1 MEAFLSEFTYLRTY
15 ARFLNSEGRR
25 ETYPETVTRNCDW
38 VFADP
43 RIPEKVRIKTKQH
56 MMNRVVFPSMRSFW
70 ASGGETRASDKDNAL
85 IYNCSF
91 LAVDGLLSFSE
102 ALYLLMAGCGVGYSI
117 EGKYIKLL
125 PVVAFQKNKPVI
137 HHTVEDSREGWKF
150 AFEAGLG
157 AWFEGRDCYF
167 DYSLL
172 RKKGA
177 PLYTMGGRSSGG
189 EVFRQLLEFAREL
202 ILGAQGRRLTS
213 LECHHLMCQIG
224 AIVVVGGTRR
234 SALIC
239 LSDLNDEDIRNC
251 KQPGHHPRL
260 YGANNSAMYYE
271 KPSLLDFLDEWVAL
285 AKSGMGE
292 RGIANMY
299 AARKNAPHRRKSKLI
314 QGLNPCFRG
323 NMKLLTVDGYKT
335 FKELA
340 QFKSVKLINK
350 DGNISTG
357 KVWANPELQEIIEVR
372 FKDNWEDSIFCTSE
386 HKFMLQDGRECEAWK
401 LSGRRVK
408 WFTDS
413 YPEGREVEATF
424 ASKTVEVVYDFS
436 EPLTNWGVVE
446 GAIVHNC
453 AEIALQSRQVC
464 NLTSVV
470 VKPTDDY
477 ESLRDKITSACWL
490 GVCQSTFTYFPF
502 LSAPWKEH
510 TEEER
515 LCGVSLSGQQDNPSL
530 LTPDIL
536 KLLKQHAINT
546 CRKAAKILD
555 INMPAAITT
564 TKPEG
569 TCSLVAGSSAGC
581 HPRWS
586 EYYVKSVQISVT
598 DPLFHLMAD
607 SDVPY
612 MIPQTNGQ
620 STAIIGFPIKSP
632 EGAITRHDMTAI
644 DQLEWY
650 SKILDNYIEHNVSQT
665 VYVAN
670 DEWLKVADW
679 VYDHFDQVCGVSFFP
694 KENGATNYD
703 WLPFREIDKAEYE
716 KLCMEFPEIDFGKLP
731 DYERG
736 LGDQTVG
743 NKELACAGGACEI

>member
-25 ETYPETVTRNCDW
+25 ETYPETVNRNCDW
-38 VFADP
+38 VFSDS

-91 LAVDGLLSFSE
+91 LGVDCLLSFSE
-102 ALYLLMAGCGVGYSI
+102 ALYLLMCGTGVGYSI
-117 EGKYIKLL
+117 EAKYLKLL

-150 AFEAGLG
+150 AFEVGLN

-239 LSDLNDEDIRNC
+239 LSDLSDEDIRNC

-260 YGANNSAMYYE
+260 YGANNSAVYYD

-292 RGIANMY
+292 RGIANLY

-314 QGLNPCFRG
+314 QGLNPCG
-323 NMKLLTVDGYKT
+323 
-335 FKELA
+335 
-340 QFKSVKLINK
+340 
-350 DGNISTG
+350 
-357 KVWANPELQEIIEVR
+357 EV
-372 FKDNWEDSIFCTSE
+372 
-386 HKFMLQDGRECEAWK
+386 
-401 LSGRRVK
+401 
-408 WFTDS
+408 
-413 YPEGREVEATF
+413 
-424 ASKTVEVVYDFS
+424 
-436 EPLTNWGVVE
+436 
-446 GAIVHNC
+446 
-453 AEIALQSRQVC
+453 ALQSRQFC

-490 GVCQSTFTYFPF
+490 GVCQSTFTHFPY
-502 LSAPWKEH
+502 LSKAWKEN

-515 LCGVSLSGQQDNPSL
+515 LCGVSLSGQQDNPGL

-546 CRKAAKILD
+546 CRKAAKVLD

-569 TCSLVAGSSAGC
+569 SCSLVAGSSAGC
-581 HPRWS
+581 HPRWA

-632 EGAITRHDMTAI
+632 EGALTRHDMTAI

-650 SKILDNYIEHNVSQT
+650 SKLLDNYIEHNVSNT
-665 VYVAN
+665 VYVAH

-694 KENGATNYD
+694 KETGATNYD
-703 WLPFREIDKAEYE
+703 WLPFKEIDKAEYE
-716 KLCMEFPEIDFGKLP
+716 KLCSEFPDIDFGKLP
-731 DYERG
+731 DYEKG
-736 LGDQTVG
+736 LGDQTIG
-743 NKELACAGGACEI
+743 SKEIACAGGACEL